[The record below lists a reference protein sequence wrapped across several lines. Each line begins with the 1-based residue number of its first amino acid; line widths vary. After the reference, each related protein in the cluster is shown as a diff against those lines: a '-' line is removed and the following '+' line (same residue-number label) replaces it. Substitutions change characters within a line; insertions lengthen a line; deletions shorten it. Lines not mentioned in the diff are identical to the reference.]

1 MKTTDVGGMVMDEPK
16 TREATGKAAVKP
28 AGDLR
33 STAAKGAVKESMIY
47 IDGKFYTQ
55 ANAKVSVFDHGLLY
69 GDGIFE
75 GIRFYNGRVFRL
87 EEHLDRLWDSA
98 RSICLEIP
106 MSKREMTEALLETIR
121 QNDLRDGYIRQVVT
135 RGVGNL
141 GLNPAHCE
149 RPSVI
154 IIAATVALY
163 PESAY
168 KNGLTVVT
176 CATRRTNPASLN
188 PAVKSLNYLNN
199 VMARIEANLAGAD
212 EALMLNDAGNVAECT
227 ADNVFVIK
235 RGQIFTPPITA
246 GALRGITRS
255 VAFEIAAELGLK
267 VTETDIT
274 RHDVF
279 IADECFLTGTAAEVI
294 PVIKVDGRPIGTGK
308 PGPIS
313 ARMIARFRELTRE
326 SGTEIYS

>member
-1 MKTTDVGGMVMDEPK
+1 MVIDEPK
-16 TREATGKAAVKP
+16 TREATAKAAVKP
-28 AGDLR
+28 AVDSR
-33 STAAKGAVKESMIY
+33 STAKTPVKEAMIY

-55 ANAKVSVFDHGLLY
+55 ADAKISVFDHGLLY

-121 QNDLRDGYIRQVVT
+121 QNDLRDGYIRQIVT

-141 GLNPAHCE
+141 GLNPAQCE

-154 IIAATVALY
+154 IIATTIVLY
-163 PESAY
+163 PESLY
-168 KNGLTVVT
+168 QKGLTVVT
-176 CATRRTNPASLN
+176 VPTRRTNPGALN

-212 EALMLNDAGNVAECT
+212 EALMLNDQGNVAECT

-235 RGQIFTPPITA
+235 RGQVFTPPITA

-255 VAFEIAAELGLK
+255 VVFEIAAELGIK
-267 VTETDIT
+267 ITETDIT

-294 PVIKVDGRPIGTGK
+294 PVIKADGRPIGTGK